1 MSATD
6 FCIVAAF
13 VTFFGILIHATQSG
27 EDV

>member
-13 VTFFGILIHATQSG
+13 VTFFGILIHAIQSG
-27 EDV
+27 DDL